1 MNWREENIT
10 EKQKATIIKMQRI
23 LDLTRDIPT
32 KRGEACD
39 RIKELIK
46 ETDKRIAV
54 TGTMKYNPDYE
65 LQYDEYGSV
74 PFDIDEIDRDVFE
87 FHDDN
92 F

>member
-10 EKQKATIIKMQRI
+10 EKQKATIIKMQGI
-23 LDLTRDIPT
+23 LDWTCKIPT

-39 RIKELIK
+39 RIKELMK

-54 TGTMKYNPDYE
+54 TGTMKYNPK
-65 LQYDEYGSV
+65 
-74 PFDIDEIDRDVFE
+74 FDIAGDNEFDNDVLDTDIGYFDAQ
-87 FHDDN
+87 DDDD